1 MINLWMPIY
10 NLVCKRATVMLL
22 SFFDWFNI
30 LPPFTYEKVEKWNKI
45 GTILMRDVLW
55 TLILKRTSLNNISFT
70 LKEAND
76 FVKNIISG
84 QNGVF
89 VIFNK
94 RRNRIGKPMMRCN
107 FENTQSK
114 YNKEW
119 FILLRLIFLILPT
132 TNGLPM
138 RFLTLCILTNKLI
151 WPLIDYLWFFTM

>member
-1 MINLWMPIY
+1 
-10 NLVCKRATVMLL
+10 
-22 SFFDWFNI
+22 
-30 LPPFTYEKVEKWNKI
+30 
-45 GTILMRDVLW
+45 MRDVLW

-114 YNKEW
+114 YNKV
-119 FILLRLIFLILPT
+119 
-132 TNGLPM
+132 
-138 RFLTLCILTNKLI
+138 K
-151 WPLIDYLWFFTM
+151 

>member
-1 MINLWMPIY
+1 
-10 NLVCKRATVMLL
+10 
-22 SFFDWFNI
+22 
-30 LPPFTYEKVEKWNKI
+30 
-45 GTILMRDVLW
+45 MRDVLW

-151 WPLIDYLWFFTM
+151 WPLIDHLLFSIEIYCGYAFSMSKPNGATVAS

>member
-1 MINLWMPIY
+1 
-10 NLVCKRATVMLL
+10 
-22 SFFDWFNI
+22 
-30 LPPFTYEKVEKWNKI
+30 
-45 GTILMRDVLW
+45 MRDVLW

-151 WPLIDYLWFFTM
+151 WPFMNLHYVTLRIVQHFYILPWAISCCIKPLFFQLLIIWICLSFNRSICVAFY